1 MSSNECVKHNCAY
14 LYGLKKIGVI
24 GAGLSSLYASCH
36 LAKRGFE
43 VSVFDK
49 NNMPGGRSQ
58 FFKDKGFTFDMGPSW
73 YWMPE
78 VIDRLFNDLSENRE
92 DYFKLTRL
100 DPAYKVYWSD
110 KSATTIPMEHEKLIA
125 LFDSFEKNGGQK
137 LEHFLSDAKIKYDI
151 SMGSFIENPGL
162 KISELLKFN
171 ILKDALKLDVFK
183 SVEKDI
189 ENRFS
194 SDKARNILNFPV
206 LFLGERPSKIP
217 ALYTL
222 MNYADLELGTWYPEG
237 GMNALAGAL
246 EKIASKLGVEFH
258 YNTTVDSIKIEN
270 GKATSILANNL
281 CYDFDSIVAGADYH
295 HVEQNLL
302 PKKFRRY
309 NSNYWESRKMAP
321 SALIFY
327 LGFDK
332 KIEALVHHNLFFDE
346 DLKDHGEEIYDTPKW
361 PTRPLFYACT
371 PSKTDATVAPENC
384 ENLMILIPIAP
395 NLKDNETIREN
406 YLERILSRLEQ
417 HCKEPLK
424 KHIIYK
430 NSFCINDFKSAYNS
444 YKGNAY
450 GLANTLKQTAH
461 LKPKIKS
468 KVKNL
473 YFCGQLTVPGPGIP
487 PALISGKIA
496 AKQLIADL

>member
-1 MSSNECVKHNCAY
+1 M
-14 LYGLKKIGVI
+14 KKIGVI

-36 LAKRGFE
+36 LAKNGFK
-43 VSVFDK
+43 VDVFEK
-49 NNMPGGRSQ
+49 NKMAGGRSQ

-78 VIDRLFNDLSENRE
+78 VIDRLFSDLSENRE
-92 DYFKLTRL
+92 DYFELTRL
-100 DPAYKVYWSD
+100 DPAYKVYWND
-110 KSATTIPMEHEKLIA
+110 KSSTTIPMEREKLIT
-125 LFDSFEKNGGQK
+125 LFDSFEKNGGEK
-137 LEHFLSDAKIKYDI
+137 LERFLSDAKIKYDI
-151 SMGSFIENPGL
+151 SMGSFIESPGL
-162 KISELLKFN
+162 KINELLKFR

-189 ENRFS
+189 ANRFS

-246 EKIASKLGVEFH
+246 EKVALKLGVSFH
-258 YNTTVDSIKIEN
+258 YDSTVDSIKIEH
-270 GKATSILANNL
+270 GKATSIEANNSN
-281 CYDFDSIVAGADYH
+281 YDFDYIVAGADYQ
-295 HVEQNLL
+295 HVEQKLI
-302 PKKFRRY
+302 PKKYRRY
-309 NSNYWESRKMAP
+309 DTEYWGKRKMAP

-332 KIEALVHHNLFFDE
+332 KIDTLVHHNLFFDE
-346 DLKDHGEEIYDTPKW
+346 DLKEHGEEIYDNPKW
-361 PTRPLFYACT
+361 PTRPLFYACA
-371 PSKTDATVAPENC
+371 PSKTDPNVAPEKC
-384 ENLMILIPIAP
+384 ENLMVLIPIATD
-395 NLKDNETIREN
+395 LEDTEFIRDHYFE
-406 YLERILSRLEQ
+406 LVLSRLEQ

-430 NSFCINDFKSAYNS
+430 NSFCINEFKSEYNS
-444 YKGNAY
+444 FKGNAY
-450 GLANTLKQTAH
+450 GLANTLRQTAH

-468 KVKNL
+468 KLKNL